1 MATVFCNG
9 RFVEAGDAKVSALDA
24 GLQHAV
30 GLFETMLGGV
40 RTRTDADASAW
51 VIDLDAHIDRLAT
64 SAAQTGLWPGLRTP
78 ALAEAVLA
86 TVLRSNLPRAR
97 VRLTVTGGDLNLAAR
112 GSAGQP
118 AQRSAIEPTILIV
131 AQPATSYPAQMLDE
145 GVLVSLADARANPF
159 NPLESHKT
167 LNYWWRLRELQ
178 TAGIKGAAEA
188 LVFDITNHLAGG
200 CVSNAVVIKDG
211 LATTPAARGE
221 EPFGADGPPPASD
234 DPEQDATPPPMPA
247 GMIPSCVLPGVTR
260 ARVLDWISL
269 GASAHAGLANLRAR
283 RGPLTISD
291 VLEADEVLLT
301 NSSWGVLPVA
311 RVEGRQIGSGQPGP
325 VARALRQLWERWLDS
340 AGR

>member
-145 GVLVSLADARANPF
+145 GVLVALADARANPF

-200 CVSNAVVIKDG
+200 CVSNA
-211 LATTPAARGE
+211 
-221 EPFGADGPPPASD
+221 ASD
-234 DPEQDATPPPMPA
+234 DPEQDATPPPLPA